1 MVEGEEINMAK
12 ALSLE
17 EKLAGA
23 RSFGNMGMISA
34 IAFIRSNYGDEGVKK
49 FFAAFAKGS
58 VNSDVW
64 KQTPGEGALK
74 ALNYARTFFQ
84 IVGNDIKVLEESPRK
99 VVLQATTCGASKI
112 GAGGP
117 GTPLC
122 EFCAASVVDTAKL
135 LGWKATA
142 KTGKIPCEWSV
153 TTT

>member
-1 MVEGEEINMAK
+1 MVECEGMNMGK

-49 FFAAFAKGS
+49 FFAAFAKNS

-84 IVGNDIKVLEESPRK
+84 IAGNDIKVLEESPRK
-99 VVLQATTCGASKI
+99 VVLQATTCGASKLGVKI
-112 GAGGP
+112 P
-117 GTPLC
+117 SPLC
-122 EFCAASVVDTAKL
+122 EFCAASVVESAKV

-142 KTGKIPCEWSV
+142 KTGKTPCEWSI
-153 TTT
+153 TTS